1 MGFFSEIKTRHRV
14 KHGYMC
20 WVALQAWALRH
31 IETSGRESSRSSPL
45 ERSGAACSQNVTP
58 QMRLPSPSPAHA
70 EGFQSYT
77 HVEKKRWWEQAKHQ
91 VQWVRHLSK
100 KDWKKKKIKSEWKG
114 HFYLFQSVWVKTGY
128 FFCRWC
134 AVLTWA
140 DGPFSLPPTTW
151 DCDAN
156 SNLYT
161 AHSDLRSTKYSSIW
175 FKTN

>member
-14 KHGYMC
+14 KHGYMF

-77 HVEKKRWWEQAKHQ
+77 HVEKKGSESRQSIRSNGFTTYPKKTEWRKRSKVSEKVIFICFNQFELKQDIFSAVDVRYRLGQMGHLVYPQQHGIVMLIQICTLRSQTHQ
-91 VQWVRHLSK
+91 V
-100 KDWKKKKIKSEWKG
+100 
-114 HFYLFQSVWVKTGY
+114 F
-128 FFCRWC
+128 
-134 AVLTWA
+134 
-140 DGPFSLPPTTW
+140 
-151 DCDAN
+151 
-156 SNLYT
+156 
-161 AHSDLRSTKYSSIW
+161 
-175 FKTN
+175 

>member
-1 MGFFSEIKTRHRV
+1 MGFFSEIKTLHRV
-14 KHGYMC
+14 KHGYMF

-58 QMRLPSPSPAHA
+58 RWDCLLPLLPVLKD
-70 EGFQSYT
+70 FRVT
-77 HVEKKRWWEQAKHQ
+77 LVEKKRWWEQAKHQ
-91 VQWVRHLSK
+91 VQWVHHLSK
-100 KDWKKKKIKSEWKG
+100 KDWMKKKIKSEWKG
-114 HFYLFQSVWVKTGY
+114 NFYLFQSVWVKTGY

-134 AVLTWA
+134 AVSTSA

-161 AHSDLRSTKYSSIW
+161 AHSDLRPTKYSSIW